1 MEHEELKG
9 KRLVRG
15 GSGHPATGP
24 EVAYG
29 IMKAGANVGN
39 QQVDEQRSA
48 RILKSIPEEQYM
60 QRAFLGNLYPK
71 LRNNY
76 G

>member
-1 MEHEELKG
+1 VKG
-9 KRLVRG
+9 R
-15 GSGHPATGP
+15 SGHPTTGP
-24 EVAYG
+24 ETSYG
-29 IMKAGANVGN
+29 IIKAVANVAN
-39 QQVDEQRSA
+39 QGLDEHRSA

-76 G
+76 GSKGYG